1 MNGSKNKKAEESIT
15 RVMRRV
21 EGFKDWLV
29 AGRFRNH
36 RNSAITPWPVVP
48 GAYVVGDSL
57 GPVAICTL
65 TSNALF
71 TPLATLPGVA
81 IAGRAFSAN
90 LGIEKMVSNVTA
102 NPSIRFLLLCG
113 KESPYF
119 QVGQALDALF
129 AYGVTSGGRIIKAS
143 GHMPELS
150 RIEMARIEHF
160 RKQVELVNCVG
171 ETKIDTLAAVVNELA
186 GRNPGL
192 LQDAPIESAAVASN
206 SKVGDGF
213 RLIVPGGHRESLA
226 YDPMGFFI
234 ITLDREVNEI
244 FVHHYWSDH
253 SPAHL
258 VRGRNAEAI
267 LLALLREELISQR
280 SHAGYLG
287 AELAKAETAMRL
299 DLHYE
304 QDQPLRLQ

>member
-1 MNGSKNKKAEESIT
+1 MNGSKNKKAEESLT
-15 RVMRRV
+15 RAMRRV

-36 RNSAITPWPVVP
+36 ANSTTSSWPVVP
-48 GAYVVGDSL
+48 GAYVVGDRL

-71 TPLATLPGVA
+71 APLATLPEVA
-81 IAGRAFSAN
+81 IAGRAYSAN

-129 AYGVTSGGRIIKAS
+129 AYGVTSEGRIINAS

-150 RIEMARIEHF
+150 RVEMARIEHF
-160 RKQVELVNCVG
+160 RKQVELVNCIG
-171 ETKIDTLAAVVNELA
+171 ETNIDRLAAVVKELS

-192 LQDAPIESAAVASN
+192 LQDVPIESAAVASQ
-206 SKVGDGF
+206 SKVRNGF
-213 RLIVPGGHRESLA
+213 RPIVLGGHRESLA

-244 FVHHYWSDH
+244 LVHHYWSDH

-258 VRGRNAEAI
+258 VRGRNGEAI
-267 LLALLREELISQR
+267 LLALLREEIISER

-287 AELAKAETAMRL
+287 AELAKAETAIRL
-299 DLHYE
+299 GLQYE